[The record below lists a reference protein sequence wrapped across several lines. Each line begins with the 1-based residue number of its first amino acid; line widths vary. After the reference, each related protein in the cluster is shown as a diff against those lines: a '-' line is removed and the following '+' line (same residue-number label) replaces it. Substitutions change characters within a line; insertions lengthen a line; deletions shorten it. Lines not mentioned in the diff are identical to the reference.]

1 MHDVRAVRHYSNRA
15 VLHWHEANANWIL
28 PANIAF
34 KTMIKLIP
42 TEKLQTG
49 MSIHDLNCGWMDH
62 NFVRSRFAVKTEAV
76 ALKVRALGVK
86 EIYID
91 TARGLDIVEGPSQEA
106 QEHQVD
112 AALQALAT
120 TSASDMPRVSVQ
132 REVERAQKLHGDA
145 NRIVRDVMGD
155 VRLGKQ
161 IQLEQIEPLVAR
173 IVDSIFRRADALM
186 PLARLKE
193 HDEYTFQHSVS
204 VCVLMTS
211 FARALELPREII
223 HEIAIG
229 ALLHDVG
236 KAKVAD
242 EILNKPAKLT
252 DAEFAKM
259 KNHVVQSKIILQATP
274 GISNI
279 ALDVAAQHHE
289 RFDGTGYPNKLKG
302 EEISLYGQMGAI
314 VDVYDAITSNR
325 VYHKGMMPTDAM
337 RKLLEWEQ
345 VPLQTGTGEG
355 LHPRRGH
362 LSDRLPGAAG
372 KPAPG
377 GGAGAKRR
385 SGDAAGGEHDLPTP
399 AATHPTPE
407 IVHLRRS
414 HNRIVGHE
422 DFATWNIDPLR
433 WLPE

>member
-1 MHDVRAVRHYSNRA
+1 
-15 VLHWHEANANWIL
+15 
-28 PANIAF
+28 
-34 KTMIKLIP
+34 MIKLIP
-42 TEKLQTG
+42 TEKLQLG
-49 MSIHDLNCGWMDH
+49 MFIHDLNCDWMDH
-62 NFVRSRFAVKTEAV
+62 NFVRNRFAVKTEEI

-91 TARGLDIVEGPSQEA
+91 TERGLDIDAGPNQEA

-112 AALQALAT
+112 AAPQTLAT
-120 TSASDMPRVSVQ
+120 ASAAGMPRVSVQ

-155 VRLGKQ
+155 VRMGKQ

-236 KAKVAD
+236 KAKVDD

-337 RKLLEWEQ
+337 RKLLEWSKFHFKPEL
-345 VPLQTGTGEG
+345 VAAFIRAVGIYPTGSLVRLES
-355 LHPRRGH
+355 RRLAVVQAQNAEKMMQPVVKIVFHTRGYY
-362 LSDRLPGAAG
+362 L
-372 KPAPG
+372 
-377 GGAGAKRR
+377 
-385 SGDAAGGEHDLPTP
+385 
-399 AATHPTPE
+399 TPE
-407 IVHLRRS
+407 IVDLRRS
-414 HNRIVGHE
+414 QDRIVGHE
-422 DFATWNIDPLR
+422 DFAAWNIDPLR